1 MKTALILILA
11 LAMIFTMTAC
21 KPQIMDGDGMV
32 NEAEPCTLHVFAAA
46 SMTETLT
53 ELQEVWNHLYEPN
66 IELVFT
72 FDSSG
77 TLKTQI
83 EEGAVCDIFISA
95 AQKQMNQ
102 LDELGLVDADSR
114 VDLLENKCALV
125 VPEGNPAGI
134 TSYEDLGTDKLARIA
149 LGNSDVPVGQYSEEI
164 LTYMPIRFSMKR
176 DWLSWMD
183 MDTPPERTVP
193 SSSS

>member
-1 MKTALILILA
+1 MKKVFVILMTI
-11 LAMIFTMTAC
+11 AMLLSAAAC
-21 KPQIMDGDGMV
+21 TPQIMDGDGMV

-53 ELQEVWNHLYEPN
+53 ELQEVWNTLYEPG

-83 EEGAVCDIFISA
+83 EEGAVCDVFISA
-95 AQKQMNQ
+95 AQKQMDQ
-102 LDELGLVDADSR
+102 LEELGLVDTDNR

-134 TSYEDLGTDKLARIA
+134 TGFEDLGTDKLRLVA
-149 LGNSDVPVGQYSEEI
+149 LGGSDVPVGQYS
-164 LTYMPIRFSMKR
+164 
-176 DWLSWMD
+176 
-183 MDTPPERTVP
+183 
-193 SSSS
+193 